1 MGGVGSVSSRA
12 KFSSFSLINVSGF
25 RVRRV
30 RLLLFVRGRRV
41 LFVVNFL
48 VVFVLL
54 GVLYLCLFGRVLGS
68 VYGRSALQ
76 GGRGGVFVLGVIVPC
91 KSTFL
96 LKASLTALFVGGV
109 LPVDVVVKVVALILV
124 CLVGCLFLSGFLRIS
139 SGLRR

>member
-12 KFSSFSLINVSGF
+12 KFSSFSLINISGF

-54 GVLYLCLFGRVLGS
+54 GVLYLCLFDRVLGS
-68 VYGRSALQ
+68 VCGRSALQ

-109 LPVDVVVKVVALILV
+109 LPVDVVVKVVALTLV
-124 CLVGCLFLSGFLRIS
+124 CLVGCLFLSGFLRFS